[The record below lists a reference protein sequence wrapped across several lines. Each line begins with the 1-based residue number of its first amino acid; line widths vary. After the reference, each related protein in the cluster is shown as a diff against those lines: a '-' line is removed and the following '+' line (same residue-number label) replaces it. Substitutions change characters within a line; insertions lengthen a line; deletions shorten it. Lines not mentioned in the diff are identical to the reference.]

1 MNRRTFLTQSAAALT
16 TMGTGFLKAGP
27 MPKRRP
33 NVLLL
38 MADQHKRSCMG
49 AYGDPV
55 ARTPNLD
62 RLAAGSTRF
71 TQAYC
76 TNPVC
81 TPSRASIMTG
91 LYSHHLEAQNNT
103 TPYSPKHRTIAH
115 HFNAAGYMT
124 ALIGKMHW
132 VDAQSHG
139 FEYRLE
145 FNDWYQYLGP
155 KIQLYA
161 DELGRPNS
169 GSGLPEIDDLWRDH
183 GDPWKGH
190 RKLDDRKGSVAV
202 GRVSLLPEEDH
213 FDSFV
218 ARESV
223 RFLRNFGQADQPF
236 LLVSSFLKP
245 HDPFMPAERFAKMFE
260 PEQMTLPASWGKA
273 DKSKLPNEV
282 RRSIDYN
289 GPTPELADPA
299 EAKKRIALY
308 YANLAQ
314 MDDCLGKVVRE
325 ISELGLENDTII
337 CYTSDHGEMLGELG
351 LWQKFQFYEGSCGIP
366 LMIRVPGRSASV
378 CEEPVSLV
386 SLATTLTDLAGVP
399 LLTTNDG
406 TSLRSVMQPS
416 KGHVAAPVFAEFAL
430 NTKGAKTMIR
440 DGEWKYTLWENDI
453 PELYNLRSDPMELR
467 NLAALPEHQSRT
479 EDLKQKILRWR
490 QLPIMKN

>member
-1 MNRRTFLTQSAAALT
+1 
-16 TMGTGFLKAGP
+16 
-27 MPKRRP
+27 
-33 NVLLL
+33 
-38 MADQHKRSCMG
+38 MG
-49 AYGDPV
+49 AYGDRV
-55 ARTPNLD
+55 AHTPNLD
-62 RLAAGSTRF
+62 RLAADSIRF

-103 TPYSPKHRTIAH
+103 TPYSPKHRTMAH

-155 KIQLYA
+155 KTQLYA
-161 DELGRPNS
+161 DELGQTNS

-190 RKLDDRKGSVAV
+190 RELDGRKGSVAV
-202 GRVSLLPEEDH
+202 GRVSLLSEEDH

-223 RFLRNFGQADQPF
+223 RFLRNFGSGDQPF
-236 LLVSSFLKP
+236 FLVSSFLKP
-245 HDPFMPAERFAKMFE
+245 HDPFMPAERFAKMFD
-260 PEQMTLPASWGKA
+260 PRQMTLPASWGKA
-273 DKSKLPNEV
+273 NKSKLPKEV
-282 RRSIDYN
+282 QRSIDYN

-299 EAKKRIALY
+299 EARKRIALY
-308 YANLAQ
+308 YANLAE
-314 MDDCLGKVVRE
+314 MDDCLGRVVRE
-325 ISELGLENDTII
+325 ISALGLENDTII
-337 CYTSDHGEMLGELG
+337 CYTSDHGEMMGELG

-378 CEEPVSLV
+378 CDEPVSLV

-399 LLTTNDG
+399 LLTPNDG
-406 TSLRSVMQPS
+406 KTLRDAMWPA
-416 KGHVAAPVFAEFAL
+416 KGHVADSVYAEFAL
-430 NTKGAKTMIR
+430 KSKRSKTMVR
-440 DGEWKYTLWENDI
+440 DGAWKYTLWENDI
-453 PELYNLRSDPMELR
+453 PELYNLRSDPMELQ
-467 NLAALPEHQSRT
+467 NLAALPECQQRC
-479 EDLKQKILRWR
+479 EALKQKILHWR
-490 QLPIMKN
+490 QMPIRRAENKSPFIADFSN

>member
-1 MNRRTFLTQSAAALT
+1 M
-16 TMGTGFLKAGP
+16 
-27 MPKRRP
+27 
-33 NVLLL
+33 LLL
-38 MADQHKRSCMG
+38 MSDQHKRSCMG
-49 AYGDPV
+49 AYGDSV
-55 ARTPNLD
+55 AHTPNLD

-91 LYSHHLEAQNNT
+91 LYSHHLEAQDNT

-132 VDAQSHG
+132 VDAQTHG

-155 KIQLYA
+155 KTQLYA
-161 DELGRPNS
+161 DELGQANS

-190 RKLDDRKGSVAV
+190 RDLDGRKGAVAV
-202 GRVSLLPEEDH
+202 GRVSLLAEEDH

-218 ARESV
+218 ARESM
-223 RFLRNFGQADQPF
+223 RFLHNFGKGDQPYF
-236 LLVSSFLKP
+236 LVASFLKP
-245 HDPFMPAERFAKMFE
+245 HDPFMPAERFARMFRSE
-260 PEQMTLPASWGKA
+260 DMTLPGSWGKA
-273 DKSKLPNEV
+273 DKPNLPKEV

-299 EAKKRIALY
+299 EAKKRKALY

-314 MDDCLGKVVRE
+314 MDDCLGRVVRE

-386 SLATTLTDLAGVP
+386 SLAATLADLAGVP
-399 LLTTNDG
+399 LLTPNDG
-406 TSLRSVMQPS
+406 RSLRGVMRPA
-416 KGHVAAPVFAEFAL
+416 KGHVTAPVYAEFAL
-430 NTKGAKTMIR
+430 NTKRAKTMVR

-453 PELYNLRSDPMELR
+453 SELYNLRSDPMELQ
-467 NLAALPEHQSRT
+467 NLAALPEYRQRS
-479 EDLKQKILRWR
+479 EALKQKILHWR
-490 QLPIMKN
+490 QQPITKS